1 MELQTSTGLRA
12 EVRAASNAAMA
23 LTATRSSIRAG
34 IAAVKQAI
42 TEARLAAARTGDPIE
57 EAAPAEKAALAELLE
72 ERDTLVERHHVV
84 HENAAL
90 LAIRAESALISEVST
105 QIAKPG
111 PTCNRLSR
119 WPKPRRPPTSSSLR
133 GSSALRRRDDAATRR
148 FWRQSGARSC
158 RRSVNRNVERVVAEG
173 VVGASSCSQH
183 ATTAT
188 PPVTSDRLRFFRRRL
203 GVPRGGS
210 ASASS
215 YPPTPG

>member
-23 LTATRSSIRAG
+23 LIATRSSLKAV

-42 TEARLAAARTGDPIE
+42 TEARLAAARTGDPIK

-72 ERDTLVERHHVV
+72 ERDTLAERHHAA

-158 RRSVNRNVERVVAEG
+158 RRCEPKRREGRGGGGGRRFFVQSACNDRYAARDIRPASVLY
-173 VVGASSCSQH
+173 
-183 ATTAT
+183 T
-188 PPVTSDRLRFFRRRL
+188 PPWSPTRRVGL
-203 GVPRGGS
+203 G
-210 ASASS
+210 
-215 YPPTPG
+215 

>member
-23 LTATRSSIRAG
+23 LIATRSSIRAG

-42 TEARLAAARTGDPIE
+42 TEARLASARTGDPIE

-72 ERDTLVERHHVV
+72 ERDTLAERHHAA

-119 WPKPRRPPTSSSLR
+119 WPKPRRPPTSPSLR

-158 RRSVNRNVERVVAEG
+158 RRCEPKRREGRGGGGGRRFSVQSACNNRYAARG
-173 VVGASSCSQH
+173 IRPASVPY
-183 ATTAT
+183 T
-188 PPVTSDRLRFFRRRL
+188 PPWNPTGRVGL
-203 GVPRGGS
+203 G
-210 ASASS
+210 
-215 YPPTPG
+215 